1 MVDYKKKYLKYKK
14 KYLAVKK
21 MEGGLVYELTKEQKE
36 KQKVIIHNY
45 FSNIED
51 TEAIEAIDRIIIRYV
66 GSGPRP
72 GFGEEEVI
80 KLHRTQWRL
89 TPEHRLS
96 IAIRILVPI
105 DQEEEKFIISIAKEI
120 AEKKDSLR
128 TGLISAEDL
137 AQFANEIA
145 LTCPIFLKKFFEE
158 LTVDM
163 INILIKD
170 LKDLPKMANKELN
183 GAFTEE
189 LERLIESGKANPL
202 HLFENVVMK
211 MRENQPHDEKELGSW
226 IDNVMNRGGAARDG
240 MARDGMCGGTV
251 VVEGGATVYLAWCA
265 VCFVFWVGLGLLT
278 GEWGH
283 AGTG

>member
-21 MEGGLVYELTKEQKE
+21 MEGGLVYELTKEQK
-36 KQKVIIHNY
+36 VIIHEY
-45 FSNIED
+45 FSNIKN

-80 KLHRTQWRL
+80 KLRRTQWRL

-128 TGLISAEDL
+128 TGLISAEDFV
-137 AQFANEIA
+137 QFANDIA
-145 LTCPIFLKKFFEE
+145 RGGPNFLKKVSQE
-158 LTVDM
+158 LTVDI
-163 INILIKD
+163 INILMGEVER
-170 LKDLPKMANKELN
+170 LPKIDVTKLN
-183 GAFTEE
+183 
-189 LERLIESGKANPL
+189 
-202 HLFENVVMK
+202 
-211 MRENQPHDEKELGSW
+211 
-226 IDNVMNRGGAARDG
+226 
-240 MARDGMCGGTV
+240 
-251 VVEGGATVYLAWCA
+251 
-265 VCFVFWVGLGLLT
+265 
-278 GEWGH
+278 
-283 AGTG
+283 